1 MRADLWS
8 TVEAPDMSKVEQA
21 WAAYFKAE
29 ETVDME
35 AIRREGWKT
44 INDIAE
50 ALSISRAAAQKRL
63 DTNRNMEHRTVRAFH
78 GGKTRDIKVYRPK
91 KTVG

>member
-1 MRADLWS
+1 
-8 TVEAPDMSKVEQA
+8 MSKVEQA

-29 ETVDME
+29 ETVDLE
-35 AIRREGWKT
+35 ALRREGWKT
-44 INDIAE
+44 IIEIAE

-63 DTNRNMEHRTVRAFH
+63 DTNRNMENRTVRAFH

-91 KTVG
+91 KGIG